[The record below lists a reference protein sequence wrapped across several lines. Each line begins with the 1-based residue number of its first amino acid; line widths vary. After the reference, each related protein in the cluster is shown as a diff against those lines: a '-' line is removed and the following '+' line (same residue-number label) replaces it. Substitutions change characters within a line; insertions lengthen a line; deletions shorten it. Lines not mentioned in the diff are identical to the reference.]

1 MDEVAWLTKGLERWD
16 LEFGWRTRLLI
27 WVTRQ
32 LHRLGLI
39 EMDDVKAVV
48 ERVVNDGLKREF
60 SDAGLRVLRLITGS
74 EMPGMQEGK
83 SKCKLEDVTL
93 SGYTI
98 ESH

>member
-1 MDEVAWLTKGLERWD
+1 MDEVAWLTLERWG

-48 ERVVNDGLKREF
+48 EGAVNEKSKREF
-60 SDAGLRVLRLITGS
+60 SDAGLRVFDYG
-74 EMPGMQEGK
+74 E
-83 SKCKLEDVTL
+83 
-93 SGYTI
+93 
-98 ESH
+98 

>member
-1 MDEVAWLTKGLERWD
+1 MDEVVWLIKGLERWG

-27 WVTRQ
+27 WVTEQ
-32 LHRLGLI
+32 LYRLGLI
-39 EMDDVKAVV
+39 EMEDVKAVV
-48 ERVVNDGLKREF
+48 EGVVNEKLKREF

-83 SKCKLEDVTL
+83 SKYKQEDVTL